1 SMAPI
6 GLLYYY
12 IMETKKIRTSRDIG
26 EIIKKR
32 RKELGISQEKLAEI
46 LGVTYQQIQR
56 YENGTN
62 RLNVENIQF
71 VARALSVS
79 VSYFF
84 EPDKILITPKE
95 IFSNLPAEDL
105 NLIKYFQKI
114 KSNQNK
120 KIVFQVAQI
129 ASRV

>member
-1 SMAPI
+1 MAPI

>member
-1 SMAPI
+1 MAPI

-120 KIVFQVAQI
+120 KIVLQVAQI